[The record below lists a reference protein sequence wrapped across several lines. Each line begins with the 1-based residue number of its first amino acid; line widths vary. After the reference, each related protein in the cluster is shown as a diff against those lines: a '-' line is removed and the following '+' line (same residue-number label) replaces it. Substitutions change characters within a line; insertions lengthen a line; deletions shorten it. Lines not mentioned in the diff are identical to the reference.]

1 MKLPGRLILA
11 SKSPRRKAILE
22 LVGFE
27 PVVMVSGC
35 DESVVKTKEP
45 QKLVAELSKMKA
57 LDITEKC
64 DIKDV
69 IVAADTVVSLDGKI
83 LGKPKTKKEAV
94 QMLQSLNGRT
104 HDVFTGVT
112 IIYKKKSGDVID
124 TFVERTPVTFANM
137 SSCEIHEYVDSGEP
151 MDKAGA
157 YGIQGSFAKFIPRVD
172 GDAFSVA
179 GLPIARTY
187 EHIRALANP
196 KKSIK

>member
-22 LVGFE
+22 LVGFK
-27 PVVMVSGC
+27 PIVMVSDC
-35 DESVVKTKEP
+35 DESQVKVRDPK
-45 QKLVAELSKMKA
+45 KLVGELSKLKA
-57 LDITEKC
+57 LAVTDKC
-64 DIKDV
+64 ELKDV

-94 QMLQSLNGRT
+94 AMLQSLRGRT
-104 HDVFTGVT
+104 HEVFTGVT

-124 TFVERTPVTFANM
+124 TFVERTPVTISDM
-137 SSCEIHEYVDSGEP
+137 SNCEIHEYVDSGEP

-157 YGIQGSFAKFIPRVD
+157 YGIQGTFGKFIPKVN
-172 GDAFSVA
+172 GDSFSVA

-196 KKSIK
+196 KKGK

>member
-22 LVGFE
+22 LVGFN
-27 PVVMVSGC
+27 PIVMVSNC
-35 DESVVKTKEP
+35 DESVVKETDPE
-45 QKLVAELSKMKA
+45 KLVAALSKLKA
-57 LDITEKC
+57 NAVTDKC
-64 DIKDV
+64 ELKDV
-69 IVAADTVVSLDGKI
+69 IVASDTVVSLDGKI

-94 QMLQSLNGRT
+94 EMLQSLNGRT
-104 HDVFTGVT
+104 HEVFTGVT
-112 IIYKKKSGDVID
+112 IIYKKKSGDVCD
-124 TFVERTPVTFANM
+124 TFVERTPVTFAKM
-137 SSCEIHEYVDSGEP
+137 SNCEIHEYVDTGEP

-157 YGIQGSFAKFIPRVD
+157 YGIQGTFAKFIPHID

-196 KKSIK
+196 KKKRN